1 MRSPQSQLRRN
12 CSRFK
17 LRQLCECRVRGPAR
31 REYPG
36 EAIFN
41 HRRSNGLPGGVGQ
54 PDEEASVAVSI
65 LRVVDEDEG
74 PGANG
79 RSAAKVGAGG
89 PAKLDQDLPVQ
100 PGALD
105 VEAAEAYASLC

>member
-1 MRSPQSQLRRN
+1 L
-12 CSRFK
+12 
-17 LRQLCECRVRGPAR
+17 
-31 REYPG
+31 
-36 EAIFN
+36 
-41 HRRSNGLPGGVGQ
+41 
-54 PDEEASVAVSI
+54 